1 MKIKM
6 IAAIAAALAFILMIR
21 ARSTTPVFV
30 PNSVRAPSAALATN
44 AGAMAS
50 AVAPSDIPR
59 VQGARSSAQAPLTAG
74 APMTSAKTLRS
85 QAPTVDTLRAEVQA
99 NPHQTPLSLLQFAGD
114 LADHMEIAEQS
125 EDQASKFLTEL
136 EDCVTDDRQAQTTQA
151 LCLTNAQRLGEK
163 FPALNSKVT
172 ALNQRAPPEVSKLL
186 SR

>member
-6 IAAIAAALAFILMIR
+6 IAALAAALALILMIR
-21 ARSTTPVFV
+21 ARWATPVFV
-30 PNSVRAPSAALATN
+30 QYSARVPSAALAKN
-44 AGAMAS
+44 AGAMAF
-50 AVAPSDIPR
+50 AITPSDIPS
-59 VQGARSSAQAPLTAG
+59 VQGARAKAQAPLTAG
-74 APMTSAKTLRS
+74 GPMTFAGTLRS

-99 NPHQTPLSLLQFAGD
+99 NPHQTPLSLLQFAGA

-125 EDQASKFLTEL
+125 EDQASRFLTEL

-151 LCLTNAQRLGEK
+151 LCLTNAERLGEK
-163 FPALNSKVT
+163 FPALNSKIT